1 MAAAAD
7 ADAAAVPGEAVADAA
22 VVAAAASQLDVAAPA
37 KAEHVPTTFIDINC
51 HGRVLLDPAYFAFLR
66 PAFVVALAA
75 AAANNVDKY
84 RHAG

>member
-37 KAEHVPTTFIDINC
+37 KAGTRSDHVER
-51 HGRVLLDPAYFAFLR
+51 HELLWPG
-66 PAFVVALAA
+66 
-75 AAANNVDKY
+75 
-84 RHAG
+84 HA